1 MFSAEDLKR
10 RSDIARRLRG
20 GGGRRS
26 WFRQH
31 RSSPSDTHRLGHYQV
46 AQTKHFCYESF
57 LFVSKDSSGKKTE
70 SKNFGELNQNASCPC
85 DLTSTP
91 TGQSSA
97 PSWPWRGPV
106 QVVAVAEP
114 LPPTI
119 TQPSDPPQATS
130 QTTRPRQIC
139 SKGREKALFDHWKS
153 LGQIQGFQI
162 WYFNMKENEVN
173 VEYMSSTICDK

>member
-26 WFRQH
+26 WVRQH
-31 RSSPSDTHRLGHYQV
+31 RSSTSDTHRLGHYQV
-46 AQTKHFCYESF
+46 AQILRFWDE
-57 LFVSKDSSGKKTE
+57 GKKTWIEEFWWIE
-70 SKNFGELNQNASCPC
+70 SKRILPMWPDLN
-85 DLTSTP
+85 

-153 LGQIQGFQI
+153 LGQIQGFQK
-162 WYFNMKENEVN
+162 WYFNMKEDVKWSQCWIHVLNN
-173 VEYMSSTICDK
+173 LW